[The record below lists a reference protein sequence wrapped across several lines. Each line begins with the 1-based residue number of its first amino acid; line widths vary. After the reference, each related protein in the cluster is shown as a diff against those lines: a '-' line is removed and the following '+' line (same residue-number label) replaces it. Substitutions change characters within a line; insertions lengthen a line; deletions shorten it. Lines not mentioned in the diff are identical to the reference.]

1 MINGRFTSL
10 PSQGIVTDPRYWHT
24 NAGYEFQADFGNVD
38 LITVLS
44 ATNDGLSGYGWA
56 TTSLVAVDG
65 TAGDLLDAADVTP
78 THILTDAT
86 GDTLASPRIFG
97 SYSHALQ
104 ASRFLGYMPTRLVME
119 CYAAFTVNSAFEN
132 ATFFGLA
139 GPGTTAANGSGSCAS
154 VYANNGGGNF
164 RLDSQSG
171 GDNGATSD
179 TAWHKWKIVVDAT
192 NTEWFIDDVSQGTIT
207 TEADDW
213 PCSFKLIAST
223 TNRIALSWVRI
234 YYE

>member
-1 MINGRFTSL
+1 MINSRFTSL
-10 PSQGIVTDPRYWHT
+10 ASQGIVTDPRYWAT

-78 THILTDAT
+78 THIATDAT
-86 GDTLASPRIFG
+86 SDLLTSPRVFG
-97 SYSHALQ
+97 SYNHALQ
-104 ASRFLGYMPTRLVME
+104 ASRFLGYMPTRMVME
-119 CYAAFTVNSAFEN
+119 CYAAFTVNSADVETG
-132 ATFFGLA
+132 TFFGMAAPSSTTYNGAGSVGSILA
-139 GPGTTAANGSGSCAS
+139 NFGGLFRCASNSNGDSGS
-154 VYANNGGGNF
+154 
-164 RLDSQSG
+164 
-171 GDNGATSD
+171 ATD
-179 TAWHKWKIVVDAT
+179 TAWHVWKVVFGPSD
-192 NTEWFIDDVSQGTIT
+192 TEWFIDGVSQGTFAT
-207 TEADDW
+207 QTDAW
-213 PCSFKLIAST
+213 PSSFRINTST